1 VRLFVALDVPEDVR
15 EAFGELIAR
24 LKPKC
29 RGARWVKPEAMH
41 VTLKFIGHVEATAL
55 DSIREALARV
65 PWRDPIEMRF
75 RSARFFPSERS
86 PRVLASEVD
95 ASPNIGELAAEIDC
109 ALVPLG
115 VPAEGRAFVP
125 HLTLA
130 RLKPGPGRD
139 TKETEALVKAAA
151 EMAEQD
157 FGSVRATEF
166 HLFESFLR
174 PSGAEHRRVESYPLE
189 KAAT

>member
-24 LKPKC
+24 LKPIC
-29 RGARWVKPEAMH
+29 REARWMKPEAMH
-41 VTLKFIGHVEATAL
+41 VTLKFIGHLEAATL
-55 DSIREALARV
+55 GLIQEALGTVRLQRPV
-65 PWRDPIEMRF
+65 EMRF
-75 RSARFFPSERS
+75 RGARFLPSERF
-86 PRVLASEVD
+86 PCILASEVE
-95 ASPNIGELAAEIDC
+95 ASPNIGELAAEIDR
-109 ALVPLG
+109 ALIPLG

-130 RLKPGPGRD
+130 RLKSGKD
-139 TKETEALVKAAA
+139 TEALVKAAS
-151 EMAEQD
+151 EMAARD
-157 FGSVRATEF
+157 FGTARAMEF

-174 PSGAEHRRVESYPLE
+174 PSGAEHRRVESYPLM